1 MSRSTKIRDRKV
13 RFRARLRAKLYH
25 KMHWFFGLQRW
36 QFSKNQKIFEIRILP
51 KG

>member
-25 KMHWFFGLQRW
+25 KMHCFFGLQRW